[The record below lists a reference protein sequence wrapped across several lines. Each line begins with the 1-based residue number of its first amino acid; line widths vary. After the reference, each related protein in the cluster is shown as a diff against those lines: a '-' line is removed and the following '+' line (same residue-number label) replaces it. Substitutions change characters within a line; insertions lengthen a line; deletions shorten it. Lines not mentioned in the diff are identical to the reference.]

1 MKKCPFGSQ
10 DGVFTEGKVTGI
22 DEKWGSSYSS
32 IQKCELAS
40 DMVPKH
46 VEDSLGSLEP
56 KTITYGP
63 IQGVAKFFS
72 KILFSQLSPTQEPEF
87 TEGKVTKMGKWP

>member
-63 IQGVAKFFS
+63 IQGVANFF
-72 KILFSQLSPTQEPEF
+72 FENFVFTVEPH
-87 TEGKVTKMGKWP
+87 TGTWIYRRKSD